1 MPLCEEFTT
10 FSEVGPAHSA
20 FVNPSGV
27 AMTARAAEKLSLLL
41 IPVVLLTGGCK
52 LSEEAGKV
60 KDKAKVC
67 VEALHLSSMVPDYKN
82 RDQESGELE
91 RRAKELR
98 QLADDTADKDVAGAV
113 GGLADQYARA
123 QRRKADTVD
132 AFAGWVRDTVKNIDK
147 LREVCT

>member
-1 MPLCEEFTT
+1 
-10 FSEVGPAHSA
+10 
-20 FVNPSGV
+20 
-27 AMTARAAEKLSLLL
+27 MTARAGKKLSLLL
-41 IPVVLLTGGCK
+41 VPVLVLAGGCK
-52 LSEEAGKV
+52 LSDEAGKV

-82 RDQESGELE
+82 RDNESGELE

-98 QLADDTADKDVAGAV
+98 QLADNAADKDVAGAV

-123 QRRKADTVD
+123 QQRKADTVE
-132 AFAGWVRDTVKNIDK
+132 AFAGWARDTVKNIDK